1 MKQVKIIDTTLSLSE
16 NKFSFKEKLEIA
28 RQLEKLKVD
37 VIEIPEIENEKTD
50 ILFVKTVA
58 SFVKNSVISV
68 AAGSNKKSIENA
80 AAALSGAKNARIRI
94 ELPVSPVT
102 MEYVTHKKAGKMLEW
117 IKEAVSIAKEYV
129 EDVEFCAVDATRAED
144 DFLNKAILAAKEGG
158 ATAFSIC
165 DSAAKLFPDDFAA
178 FANKTA
184 EETGVNLC
192 VGCDN
197 KNSLAIA
204 SALLCV
210 KGKVDSVKTAV
221 DSGVVDLEAFV
232 SAIRDCADNYGIT
245 TNIKYTELHRIAK
258 QIKWISGNNENIKQV
273 SASFDGEI
281 GLNLEKGNSKEDVF
295 SAVTKLGYDLS
306 AEDLSRV
313 YEEFLRVAEKKEVGA
328 KELDAIVASTA
339 LQVPVTYNLKSYVI
353 NNGNVISASA
363 QITLEMNG
371 EEMHGICLGDGPI
384 DAAFLA
390 IDKIIGHHYELDDFQ
405 IQSVTEGK
413 EAMGSALVKLRSN
426 GKLYSGNG
434 ISTDIIGASIK
445 AYLNAVNK
453 IVYEEA

>member
-1 MKQVKIIDTTLSLSE
+1 MKQVKIIDTTLALSE
-16 NKFSFKEKLEIA
+16 RKFSFKEKLEIA

-58 SFVKNSVISV
+58 SFVKNSIISV
-68 AAGSNKKSIENA
+68 AAGRNKKSIENA
-80 AAALSGAKNARIRI
+80 AAALSSAKNARIRI

-117 IKEAVSIAKEYV
+117 IKEAVSLAKTFV
-129 EDVEFCAVDATRAED
+129 KDVEFCAVDATRAED
-144 DFLNKAILAAKEGG
+144 DFLNQAILAAKESG
-158 ATAFSIC
+158 ANFFSIC
-165 DSAAKLFPDDFAA
+165 DSAAKLFPDDFAK
-178 FANKTA
+178 FAEKTA
-184 EETGVNLC
+184 QDTGVSLC
-192 VGCDN
+192 VSCDN
-197 KNSLAIA
+197 KNNLAIA
-204 SALLCV
+204 SALLCI
-210 KGKVDSVKTAV
+210 KGSVDCVKTAV
-221 DSGVVDLEAFV
+221 DAGVVDLESFV
-232 SAIRDCADNYGIT
+232 SAIRDCADNYDIA
-245 TNIKYTELHRIAK
+245 TNIKYTELHRITK
-258 QIKWISGNNENIKQV
+258 QIKWISGSSDNIKQV

-281 GLNLEKGNSKEDVF
+281 GLSLVKGNSKEDVF

-339 LQVPVTYNLKSYVI
+339 LQVPTTYNLKSYVI

-363 QITLEMNG
+363 QITLEMDG

-434 ISTDIIGASIK
+434 ISTDIIGASIR